1 MQIRKISD
9 KVYDEFPELQHMSK
23 VDFYQVWKSYEQELT
38 THLFNPTLPYVQFLN
53 VGTCY
58 VKFEDFK
65 KNMLGIKKTLEFI
78 DDTKIENVDYNKLKD
93 KTERFRNLIIKK
105 QEFYKKFLIYLDGWE
120 TDDIPFY
127 QKMIDK
133 LQVYIDDVDKI
144 IEEYDKRLI
153 TRNLEEQSS
162 NS

>member
-1 MQIRKISD
+1 MA
-9 KVYDEFPELQHMSK
+9 
-23 VDFYQVWKSYEQELT
+23 
-38 THLFNPTLPYVQFLN
+38 
-53 VGTCY
+53 
-58 VKFEDFK
+58 
-65 KNMLGIKKTLEFI
+65 GIKKTLEFI
-78 DDTKIENVDYNKLKD
+78 DDTKIENVDYQKLRD
-93 KTERFRNLIIKK
+93 KTERFKKLILQK

-120 TDDIPFY
+120 TNDIPFY

>member
-9 KVYDEFPELQHMSK
+9 KVYKEFSELQHMSST
-23 VDFYQVWKSYEQELT
+23 DFFQVWKSYEQALT
-38 THLFNPTLPYVQFLN
+38 THLHDPTLPYIQFLN
-53 VGTCY
+53 LGICY

-65 KNMLGIKKTLEFI
+65 RNMSGINKTLYFI
-78 DDTKIENVDYNKLKD
+78 DATQIENVNYYKLKD
-93 KTERFRNLIIKK
+93 RAERFKNLIIKK
-105 QEFYKKFLIYLDGWE
+105 QDFYKKFLIYLDGWE

-133 LQVYIDDVDKI
+133 LQVYIDDVNKI

-153 TRNLEEQSS
+153 TRSLEKQIS

>member
-9 KVYDEFPELQHMSK
+9 KVYDEFPELQHISPT
-23 VDFYQVWKSYEQELT
+23 DFFQVWKSYEQELT

-93 KTERFRNLIIKK
+93 KTERFKNLIIKK

-144 IEEYDKRLI
+144 IKEYDKRLI
-153 TRNLEEQSS
+153 TRSLEKQIS

>member
-9 KVYDEFPELQHMSK
+9 KVYNEFPDLQHISK
-23 VDFYQVWKSYEQELT
+23 TDFYQVWKSYEQELT
-38 THLFNPTLPYVQFLN
+38 SYLLDPTLPYVQFLN

-65 KNMLGIKKTLEFI
+65 KNMAGLDKTLNFI
-78 DDTKIENVDYNKLKD
+78 DSTKVENVDYNKLKE
-93 KTERFRNLIIKK
+93 KTERFKKLILQK

-120 TDDIPFY
+120 TNDIPFY

-133 LQVYIDDVDKI
+133 LQVYIDDINKI

-153 TRNLEEQSS
+153 ARNLEEQGS

>member
-9 KVYDEFPELQHMSK
+9 KVHDEFPELQHMYK
-23 VDFYQVWKSYEQELT
+23 VDFYQV
-38 THLFNPTLPYVQFLN
+38 FNPTLPYVQFLN

-78 DDTKIENVDYNKLKD
+78 DDTKIENVDYNKLKN

-153 TRNLEEQSS
+153 TRSLEKQIS

>member
-9 KVYDEFPELQHMSK
+9 KVYNEFPELHHISK
-23 VDFYQVWKSYEQELT
+23 TDFYQVWKSYEQELT
-38 THLFNPTLPYVQFLN
+38 AHLLNPTLPYIQFLD
-53 VGTCY
+53 VGTSY

-65 KNMLGIKKTLEFI
+65 SNMAGIKKTLDFI
-78 DDTKIENVDYNKLKD
+78 DATKIENVDYEKLKE
-93 KTERFRNLIIKK
+93 KTVRFKNLIIKK

-127 QKMIDK
+127 KRTIDK
-133 LQVYIDDVDKI
+133 VQIYIDEINKT
-144 IEEYDKRLI
+144 IEEYDKRI
-153 TRNLEEQSS
+153 IARDLEEQIT